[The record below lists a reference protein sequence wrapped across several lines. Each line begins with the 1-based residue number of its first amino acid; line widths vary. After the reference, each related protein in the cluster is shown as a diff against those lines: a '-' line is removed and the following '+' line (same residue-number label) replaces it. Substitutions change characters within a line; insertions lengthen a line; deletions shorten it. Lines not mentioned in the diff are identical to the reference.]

1 MSKAVGTRRIP
12 IPSLVCKSSN
22 MKESSMG
29 KRMKEIFYWVV
40 VSSFLQRRLSVQKLP
55 LEGIVSPEHTA
66 KKG

>member
-1 MSKAVGTRRIP
+1 
-12 IPSLVCKSSN
+12 
-22 MKESSMG
+22 MG